1 MDWRTCYKRPEMGVP
16 FRLGYHSSRRRVQHG
31 AQRANSNEQK
41 RQEVKFMLL
50 EAIAIIGG
58 VLIGIAVLFGLAA
71 VLEKFNVII
80 DLLEI
85 VLGLQEDEI

>member
-1 MDWRTCYKRPEMGVP
+1 
-16 FRLGYHSSRRRVQHG
+16 
-31 AQRANSNEQK
+31 
-41 RQEVKFMLL
+41 MLL
-50 EAIAIIGG
+50 EAIAIIVGL
-58 VLIGIAVLFGLAA
+58 LIGLAVLVGLAA

>member
-1 MDWRTCYKRPEMGVP
+1 
-16 FRLGYHSSRRRVQHG
+16 
-31 AQRANSNEQK
+31 
-41 RQEVKFMLL
+41 MLL

-71 VLEKFNVII
+71 VLEKFNIVI

-85 VLGLQEDEI
+85 LLGLEEPKE

>member
-1 MDWRTCYKRPEMGVP
+1 
-16 FRLGYHSSRRRVQHG
+16 
-31 AQRANSNEQK
+31 
-41 RQEVKFMLL
+41 MLL
-50 EAIAIIGG
+50 EAIAIIAG

-71 VLEKFNVII
+71 VLEKFDVII